1 MIVVVIVVIMFVG
14 AGLIAFTLA
23 IGDDTEIVFA
33 PTVTAGSINAA
44 VIVAVVAIVLP
55 VPIMGNVDCTVF
67 IVISGAV
74 EVIVVIVVV
83 AAFRDSGV
91 ESVFVPVTVI
101 VEVIVAPVPSNKV
114 AIFAVDVEL
123 VLAVVA

>member
-44 VIVAVVAIVLP
+44 VIVAVVAIVVA